1 VVFAFYG
8 VNLPLVI
15 QRFFYIT
22 IFIFLFQLVHAQATE
37 LELVNGKKNTTKKFT
52 TIRLMM
58 SYLDKE
64 VSKLNADGYLEAS
77 YDTLRTAVG
86 KYCAIMIAG
95 PAYEWGK
102 VVLKGDPN
110 AIGPKNGKATNHYGM
125 KNIAEKNLTYF
136 ENNGFPFAS
145 VRFDSI
151 SVSAGKINGNM
162 KVDKGA
168 FYKIDSLVIKGNS
181 RLPKIYLQRYLGI
194 KPGIAYSEEQIK
206 QVDKR
211 IKEIPYVS
219 PIKASEVLFTPSQS
233 RVYVYLKKRNASSFN
248 GIVGILPN
256 IKTGKTVITGDARVI
271 LKNALG
277 KAETFDLN
285 WRKVANL
292 TQDLKV
298 NLQIPFM
305 FSSPIGT
312 DLFFKLFKRDTSFL
326 ELNRTLGLTWQMNRG
341 NFFRVFYNRY
351 NSDILAKTIYTTGT
365 NALLNA
371 DVGINQYG
379 IGLRLEKL
387 DYRLNPR
394 KGIALTTDAAAGVKT
409 LKPNAANDATL
420 YASEQL
426 KTDYYTGNLTC
437 ETYIPIAK
445 MFTLKL
451 ANQTRAIFNQ
461 KIYKN
466 ELMRLGG
473 IKNLRGF
480 DEESIPTSAFS
491 VFTAEYR
498 LLFEENSALF
508 VFFDQGWYENKS
520 TAQYVRDMPYGF
532 GAGMNFQVKTGVFTF
547 TWALGKQLNNP
558 ILIKNSKLHFGF
570 INYF

>member
-1 VVFAFYG
+1 MAG
-8 VNLPLVI
+8 
-15 QRFFYIT
+15 RFLHI
-22 IFIFLFQLVHAQATE
+22 IFFMLISVCVHAQTIE
-37 LELVNGKKNTTKKFT
+37 LELQNARANDSPGRSKKTTTKKFT
-52 TIRLMM
+52 SVKLMM
-58 SYLDKE
+58 NYLDRE
-64 VSKLNADGYLEAS
+64 VSKLNAEGHLEAH
-77 YDTLRTAVG
+77 YDTVRTLPG
-86 KYCAIMIAG
+86 KFTAILIKG
-95 PAYEWGK
+95 PVYEWGSIR
-102 VVLKGDPN
+102 LKGDPS
-110 AIGPKNGKATNHYGM
+110 AIGPKNGKATNHQGL
-125 KNIAEKNLTYF
+125 KSIADKNLKYY

-145 VRFDSI
+145 VTFDSV
-151 SVSAGKINGNM
+151 SVSEGKINGNM
-162 KVDKGA
+162 TINKGP
-168 FYKIDSLVIKGNS
+168 FYKIDSLVVKGS
-181 RLPKIYLQRYLGI
+181 ARLPKIYLQRYLSV
-194 KPGIAYSEEQIK
+194 KPGMAYNEEQIR
-206 QVDKR
+206 QMDKR
-211 IKEIPYVS
+211 IREIPFVS
-219 PIKASEVLFTPSQS
+219 PIKPSEVLFTPTQS

-248 GIVGILPN
+248 GIVGVLPN
-256 IKTGKTVITGDARVI
+256 AVTGKTTITGDARVI

-292 TQDLKV
+292 TQDLKI

-305 FSSPIGT
+305 FSSPVGT
-312 DLFFKLFKRDTSFL
+312 DLYFKLFKRDTSFL

-351 NSDILAKTIYTTGT
+351 NSDILAKTVYTTGT
-365 NALLNA
+365 NALQNA

-379 IGLRLEKL
+379 IGVRLEQL

-394 KGIALTTDAAAGVKT
+394 RGIALVTDASAGIKT

-420 YASEQL
+420 YAQEQL
-426 KTDYYTGNLTC
+426 KTEYYTGHLTV
-437 ETYIPIAK
+437 ETYIPFWK

-451 ANQTRAIFNQ
+451 ANQTRCIVNQ

-480 DEESIPTSAFS
+480 DEESIKTSAFS

-498 LLFEENSALF
+498 LVFEQNSALF
-508 VFFDQGWYENKS
+508 VFFDQAWYEDNS
-520 TAQYVRDMPYGF
+520 AGQYTSDMPYGF

-558 ILIKNSKLHFGF
+558 ILFKNSKLHFGF

>member
-1 VVFAFYG
+1 M
-8 VNLPLVI
+8 I
-15 QRFFYIT
+15 QRFLYI
-22 IFIFLFQLVHAQATE
+22 LFFVFSTQLLLAQATE
-37 LELVNGKKNTTKKFT
+37 LELINGKKTSTKKFT
-52 TIRLMM
+52 TVKLMM
-58 SYLDKE
+58 AYLDKE
-64 VSKLNADGYLEAS
+64 VSKLNADGYLEAG
-77 YDTLRTAVG
+77 YDTVKVSTGKFRATMQKGTA
-86 KYCAIMIAG
+86 YQ
-95 PAYEWGK
+95 WGN

-110 AIGPKNGKATNHYGM
+110 AIGPKNGKVTNQYGM
-125 KNIAEKNLTYF
+125 KNIAEKNLRYF

-145 VRFDSI
+145 VSFDSI
-151 SVSAGKINGNM
+151 SVTEGKINGTM
-162 KVDKGA
+162 TVEKGT
-168 FYKIDSLVIKGNS
+168 FYKIDSLLVKGNS

-194 KPGIAYSEEQIK
+194 KPGMAYNEEQVR
-206 QVDKR
+206 QLDKR
-211 IKEIPYVS
+211 IKEIPYVL
-219 PIKASEVLFTPSQS
+219 PIKPSEVLFTPTQS
-233 RVYVYLKKRNASSFN
+233 RLYLYLKKRNASSFN
-248 GIVGILPN
+248 GILGILPN
-256 IKTGKTVITGDARVI
+256 TQTGKTTITGDARVI

-312 DLFFKLFKRDTSFL
+312 DLYFKLFKRDTSFL
-326 ELNRTLGLTWQMNRG
+326 ELNRTFGLTWQMNRG

-351 NSDILAKTIYTTGT
+351 NSDILAKTVYTTGT
-365 NALLNA
+365 TALQNA

-379 IGLRLEKL
+379 IGIRLEKL

-394 KGIALTTDAAAGVKT
+394 KGVALTSDATAGIKT

-420 YASEQL
+420 YAAEQL
-426 KTDYYTGNLTC
+426 KTEYYTGHLTC
-437 ETYIPIAK
+437 ETYIPMWK
-445 MFTLKL
+445 MFALKL
-451 ANQTRAIFNQ
+451 ATQTRFILNQ

-480 DEESIPTSAFS
+480 DEESIQTSAFS

-498 LLFEENSALF
+498 LVFEENSALF
-508 VFFDQGWYENKS
+508 VFYDQGWYENNS
-520 TAQYVRDMPYGF
+520 TAQYVNDMPYGF